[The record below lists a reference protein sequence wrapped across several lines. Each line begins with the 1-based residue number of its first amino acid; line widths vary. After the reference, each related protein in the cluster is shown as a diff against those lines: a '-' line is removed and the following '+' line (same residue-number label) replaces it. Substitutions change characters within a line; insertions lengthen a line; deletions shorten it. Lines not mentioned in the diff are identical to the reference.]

1 MFLCVPSESP
11 EVDLIYQVLKQAGEI
26 SNTKS
31 RSTPDTMANDRGRA
45 IVEQRVEDRPPVGIL
60 VNDRSGSGSAPG
72 SSGSSG
78 QSLNRRGQPSRPPG
92 SSLTVSNPVPHSTSS
107 GVFSF
112 SFKPTHI
119 LQSTGR
125 KAHLTTYL
133 S

>member
-1 MFLCVPSESP
+1 MLCLVSLESP

-26 SNTKS
+26 SNTKP
-31 RSTPDTMANDRGRA
+31 RSSTDTANSNDRTGRVN
-45 IVEQRVEDRPPVGIL
+45 IGVEQGTRVEERPPVGIL

-107 GVFSF
+107 GVF
-112 SFKPTHI
+112 I
-119 LQSTGR
+119 
-125 KAHLTTYL
+125 
-133 S
+133 